1 MGSLAKVCSEKT
13 ALWMSL
19 LPEWPLHLASG
30 LWVGL
35 R

>member
-1 MGSLAKVCSEKT
+1 MGSLAKMHSGKT
-13 ALWMSL
+13 ALWMNL
-19 LPEWPLHLASG
+19 LPEWSLHLTLG